1 MAGARKILLP
11 RLVVTKI
18 ANAGDPHV
26 ECISLPTTAPD
37 EACYV
42 CPLQTEDTDKRLDGK
57 PRWQGTRFNL
67 FPVVLDATGVPWAV
81 AAGEIAASTAKR
93 RMSAIIAFYTWLKNE
108 GVLAPEHAPW
118 KESSQKRL
126 WLAQVPGSLQQCT
139 ILARRL
145 TA

>member
-37 EACYV
+37 EAYYV

-67 FPVVLDATGVPWAV
+67 FPVVLDATGVPWAEATV
-81 AAGEIAASTAKR
+81 YLLARMEGAIAPSMSTYASIADDLAAYHRFLDETGLD
-93 RMSAIIAFYTWLKNE
+93 W
-108 GVLAPEHAPW
+108 
-118 KESSQKRL
+118 
-126 WLAQVPGSLQQCT
+126 PGFQCT
-139 ILARRL
+139 FRL
-145 TA
+145 L